1 MEQKTKIKGKVH
13 YVGVN
18 DRTKALF
25 EGLWPLPYG
34 VSYNSYLIDD
44 EKIALVDTVD
54 ICYFEVFLHKIRSV
68 IGDRPIDYL
77 IINHMEPDHS
87 GSLSLIKQYYPNI
100 TIVGNKQTFGMVE
113 GFYGITGEQLLIK
126 NADPLDLGYHKLRFY
141 LTPMVHWPETM
152 MTFDET
158 EGIIFSG
165 DGFGAFGTLDG
176 GFIDTRMN
184 TDIFWE
190 EMIRYYSNIVGKY
203 GSAVQKALE
212 KLAPLN
218 ITTICST
225 HGPVWTEQRGKV
237 IDLYDRLSRY
247 EGEEG
252 VVIVYGTM
260 YGNTEQMAEAIALEL
275 SAQGIKN
282 IVLHNVNKSHSSYII
297 SDIFKYKGLII
308 GSATYCNELYPEIG
322 SLLPKILLRDMKNRY
337 LGYFGSFCWSSAA
350 LRRMNEFAEK
360 SKFEIVGEPVDMKI
374 SMDDLIYSQ
383 CENMGKAMADRLK
396 QDRETS
402 QD

>member
-1 MEQKTKIKGKVH
+1 MEEKTRIKGKVH

-18 DRTKALF
+18 DRTKHLF

-44 EKIALVDTVD
+44 EKVALVDTVD

-87 GSLSLIKQYYPNI
+87 GSLGLIKQHYPNI
-100 TIVGNKQTFGMVE
+100 IIVGNKQTFGMVE
-113 GFYGITGEQLLIK
+113 GFYGITGEQYLIA
-126 NADPLDLGYHKLRFY
+126 NGDSLDLGYHKLTFY

-176 GFIDTRMN
+176 GFMDTRLN
-184 TDIFWE
+184 TDLFWQ

-212 KLAPLN
+212 KLAPLR

-225 HGPVWTEQRGKV
+225 HGPVWIEQKDRV
-237 IDLYDRLSRY
+237 MDIYDRMSRY

-275 SAQGIKN
+275 SVQGIKN
-282 IVLHNVNKSHSSYII
+282 IVLHNVNKRHPSYII
-297 SDIFKYKGLII
+297 ADIFKYKGLII
-308 GSATYCNELYPEIG
+308 GSATYCNELYPEID
-322 SLLPKILLRDMKNRY
+322 SLLSKILTRDMKNRY

-350 LRRMNEFAEK
+350 LRHMNTFAEK
-360 SKFEIVGEPVDMKI
+360 SKFELVGIPIDMKI
-374 SMDDLIYSQ
+374 SMSDQTYDE
-383 CENMGKAMADRLK
+383 CEALGLAMAERLK
-396 QDRETS
+396 QDR
-402 QD
+402 